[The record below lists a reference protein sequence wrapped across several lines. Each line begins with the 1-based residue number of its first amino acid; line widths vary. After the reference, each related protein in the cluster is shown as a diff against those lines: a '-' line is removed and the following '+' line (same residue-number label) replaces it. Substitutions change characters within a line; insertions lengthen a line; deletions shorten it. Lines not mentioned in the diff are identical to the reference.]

1 MDTNTLS
8 PKSEQTAAVTE
19 TAKPDEKKPEPA
31 ASPTPQSK
39 PVPPAKKSVLA
50 EATEAFKEVLKRM
63 KDKDEKIVLSPR
75 AASQVQGFRIEPHP
89 IKDVPKVLIQFQ
101 VMTYAQVGEEKGKLT
116 VRLYA
121 HLPPEANEI
130 IRAIIDESGVGAH
143 YSSDSFTRP
152 TAN

>member
-1 MDTNTLS
+1 MDTSS
-8 PKSEQTAAVTE
+8 PHQIERVPAVE
-19 TAKPDEKKPEPA
+19 PSKPEEKKPEPSVA
-31 ASPTPQSK
+31 PAPKSK

-50 EATEAFKEVLKRM
+50 EATEAFQEVLKRM
-63 KDKDEKIVLSPR
+63 KDKDGKIVLSPR

-130 IRAIIDESGVGAH
+130 IRTIIDESGVGAN
-143 YSSDSFTRP
+143 YSTDSFTRP